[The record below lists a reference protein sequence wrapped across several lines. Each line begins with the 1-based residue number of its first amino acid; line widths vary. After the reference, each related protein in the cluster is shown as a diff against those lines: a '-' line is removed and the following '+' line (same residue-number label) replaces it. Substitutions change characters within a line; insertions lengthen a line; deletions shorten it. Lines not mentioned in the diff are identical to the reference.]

1 MNTRVSDAY
10 AVANKMYNQ
19 TGQAGHEKIVRA
31 EDFLNSKCTSNE
43 IIRGE
48 RAGYLR
54 RGTSGRA
61 YIQLAR
67 G

>member
-1 MNTRVSDAY
+1 
-10 AVANKMYNQ
+10 MYNQ